1 MTRVWWVRH
10 GPTHEKAF
18 VGWRDVPADLSDKS
32 AIARTAAYLP
42 DTAIIGSS
50 DLIRASATADAIALG
65 RKRLPDDPALREFN
79 FGVWDGMTFDA
90 VAARD
95 PVDSRLF
102 WEEPGARKAPQG
114 ESWNDVSARVGK
126 AVDALIAQNAAQD
139 LVLVAHIGVIMTQIQ
154 RATGGS
160 AYSAMSH
167 QIANFSV
174 TDMAF
179 DGTGWTLG
187 TINHIA

>member
-42 DTAIIGSS
+42 DT
-50 DLIRASATADAIALG
+50 
-65 RKRLPDDPALREFN
+65 ALREFN